1 MIVMLWVYCVCIDDW
16 RVDGYRWFQYG
27 TKLIPRSEPV
37 LKKLYFMSILPSGY
51 DKRFKRQVFFL
62 LKEKQPQKAML
73 IHYLG
78 DESIAVNFPHGN
90 SKGDNDQV
98 FHRTY
103 PSVLADLT
111 SIQDLPSNVYKNAI
125 SKPPKDC
132 PPALQP
138 AYMPRNLRQIKNLQ
152 YKERQKSI
160 LTHDALYNL
169 HELAY
174 DLDGF

>member
-1 MIVMLWVYCVCIDDW
+1 MIVMLWVYYVCIDDW

-62 LKEKQPQKAML
+62 LKEKQPQKAVL

-98 FHRTY
+98 FHRTC
-103 PSVLADLT
+103 PSVLADQLQSKIFLQT
-111 SIQDLPSNVYKNAI
+111 FTRTPFQNHRRIVPLHCNRLICHVNKKSAIQGTPEI
-125 SKPPKDC
+125 
-132 PPALQP
+132 
-138 AYMPRNLRQIKNLQ
+138 
-152 YKERQKSI
+152 
-160 LTHDALYNL
+160 
-169 HELAY
+169 
-174 DLDGF
+174 